1 MKIDTLV
8 YVGALALI
16 NFPVVALVDAYAR
29 SQPVHK
35 VYALG
40 PEDGQRRR
48 EQRNS
53 LLSTPIHAL
62 LFLGFIESGWIA
74 HGPES
79 LPLALGTLL
88 LTFAWTEIWHYASHL
103 AMHHRWLHAIHR

>member
-40 PEDGQRRR
+40 PEDGQRDA
-48 EQRNS
+48 S
-53 LLSTPIHAL
+53 SVTPC
-62 LFLGFIESGWIA
+62 
-74 HGPES
+74 
-79 LPLALGTLL
+79 
-88 LTFAWTEIWHYASHL
+88 
-103 AMHHRWLHAIHR
+103 